1 MISGPAPVLVLSLVG
16 VSGLAVA
23 TIEPTEMSVRRPDAR
38 VVVRAVLSVLVT
50 AVVAI
55 VSGWVPAALVSGAAV
70 WVASRRAAGHDPTH
84 DLGSGDALAS
94 WIESVRDLL
103 LAGEQPVG
111 AIVGSVRTCPDRL
124 RPAVRRLAA
133 GLGRHDLDQVL
144 REFADE
150 LDDPIGDLVSVG
162 LLIALR
168 RGARTSAVLGS
179 LAEQVRFQSERR
191 RLVEA
196 ERAPARR
203 EVSILVAIMSSL
215 LVALLLAG
223 RSSYL
228 DAYDTIEG
236 QVLLVV
242 AIAAFAGLVRRA
254 SSLSVFPRPARFLR
268 SVTR

>member
-1 MISGPAPVLVLSLVG
+1 M
-16 VSGLAVA
+16 
-23 TIEPTEMSVRRPDAR
+23 
-38 VVVRAVLSVLVT
+38 
-50 AVVAI
+50 
-55 VSGWVPAALVSGAAV
+55 
-70 WVASRRAAGHDPTH
+70 
-84 DLGSGDALAS
+84 
-94 WIESVRDLL
+94 
-103 LAGEQPVG
+103 
-111 AIVGSVRTCPDRL
+111 
-124 RPAVRRLAA
+124 
-133 GLGRHDLDQVL
+133 
-144 REFADE
+144 
-150 LDDPIGDLVSVG
+150 
-162 LLIALR
+162 
-168 RGARTSAVLGS
+168 LGS